1 MKGGPHDD
9 QNRNYDVVRLKL
21 PALVEMRGC
30 AVVLTPFGV
39 RQVANLPDHWEADEP
54 EWPTLRWAGGGGE
67 EGEID
72 ALEHPRREAFAP
84 GSERL
89 KHTLAYFRDLPKEKR
104 MRFSAKQAFCKGRD
118 ADGTGK

>member
-9 QNRNYDVVRLKL
+9 QDRNYDVARLKL

-30 AVVLTPFGV
+30 AVVLTPIGV
-39 RQVANLPDHWEADEP
+39 RRVANLPDQE
-54 EWPTLRWAGGGGE
+54 R
-67 EGEID
+67 
-72 ALEHPRREAFAP
+72 PRREAFAP

-89 KHTLAYFRDLPKEKR
+89 KHTLAYFRDFPKEKR
-104 MRFSAKQAFCKGRD
+104 TGFSAKQAFCKGRD

>member
-1 MKGGPHDD
+1 
-9 QNRNYDVVRLKL
+9 VARLKL

-30 AVVLTPFGV
+30 AVVLTPIGV
-39 RQVANLPDHWEADEP
+39 RRVANLPDHWEAGEY
-54 EWPTLRWAGGGGE
+54 EWPRLRLAGGSGE
-67 EGEID
+67 QGEID
-72 ALEHPRREAFAP
+72 ALERPRREAFAP

-89 KHTLAYFRDLPKEKR
+89 KHTLAYFRDFPKEKR